1 MKGLTSLARF
11 RTRRQ
16 RLRFAWLALLA
27 LLFQQVALA
36 AYACP
41 MTEVPPQPQALMAG
55 CEGMEM
61 PDPDAPVLCDQHCQR
76 DHLTTPDLRLAQV
89 PPLALPPPHFDL
101 AASLLPPAP
110 AQYYEDVPTCRSDP
124 PPAERFCSR
133 QI

>member
-1 MKGLTSLARF
+1 MNLARF

-36 AYACP
+36 AYRCP
-41 MTEVPPQPQALMAG
+41 MTDVPSPQPQALMAG

-61 PDPDAPVLCDQHCQR
+61 PDADAPVLCDQHCQR

-89 PPLALPPPHFDL
+89 PPLALPPPHFEL

-110 AQYYEDVPTCRSDP
+110 AQNYEDVPTCRSDP
-124 PPAERFCSR
+124 PPAQRFCSL

>member
-1 MKGLTSLARF
+1 MNVATF
-11 RTRRQ
+11 RRR
-16 RLRFAWLALLA
+16 RKRNRFAWLALLA
-27 LLFQQVALA
+27 LLLQQVTMVV
-36 AYACP
+36 YACP
-41 MTEVPPQPQALMAG
+41 QTEMLPQAMMSD

-61 PDPDAPVLCDQHCQR
+61 PDPAAPLLCDQHCQR

-89 PPLALPPPHFDL
+89 PPLALPPRPFDL

-124 PPAERFCSR
+124 PATERFCSL

>member
-1 MKGLTSLARF
+1 MKLAMLRI
-11 RTRRQ
+11 RRQ

-27 LLFQQVALA
+27 LLFQQVAFA
-36 AYACP
+36 AYVCP
-41 MTEVPPQPQALMAG
+41 AEMPSQPQAMTVG

-61 PDPDAPVLCDQHCQR
+61 PDPDAPALCDLHCQR
-76 DHLTTPDLRLAQV
+76 DHLTTPDLRVAQV
-89 PPLALPPPHFDL
+89 PPLALPPLHFDL

-124 PPAERFCSR
+124 PPAQRFCSL

>member
-1 MKGLTSLARF
+1 MNVATF
-11 RTRRQ
+11 RRRRK

-27 LLFQQVALA
+27 LLLQQVTMVV
-36 AYACP
+36 YACP
-41 MTEVPPQPQALMAG
+41 QTEVPPPQVMMSD

-61 PDPDAPVLCDQHCQR
+61 PDPAAPLLCDQHCQR
-76 DHLTTPDLRLAQV
+76 DHLTTPDLRVAQV

-101 AASLLPPAP
+101 AASLLPPVP

-124 PPAERFCSR
+124 PAAERFCSL

>member
-1 MKGLTSLARF
+1 MKLARL

-41 MTEVPPQPQALMAG
+41 TTEVPPQPQAMMAG

-61 PDPDAPVLCDQHCQR
+61 PDPDAPALCDQHCQR
-76 DHLTTPDLRLAQV
+76 DHLTTPDLRVAQV
-89 PPLALPPPHFDL
+89 PPLALPPQHFDL
-101 AASLLPPAP
+101 AASLVPLAP
-110 AQYYEDVPTCRSDP
+110 AQHYEDVPTCRSDP

>member
-1 MKGLTSLARF
+1 MKLARL
-11 RTRRQ
+11 RARRQ

-41 MTEVPPQPQALMAG
+41 ATEMPPQPLATIVG
-55 CEGMEM
+55 CDGMERS
-61 PDPDAPVLCDQHCQR
+61 DPEVPVLCDQHCQR

-89 PPLALPPPHFDL
+89 PPLALPPPYFDL

-110 AQYYEDVPTCRSDP
+110 AQHYEDVPTCRSDP
-124 PPAERFCSR
+124 PPAQRFCSL

>member
-1 MKGLTSLARF
+1 MKLARL

-36 AYACP
+36 AYTCP
-41 MTEVPPQPQALMAG
+41 TAEVPPRPVVMAG

-61 PDPDAPVLCDQHCQR
+61 PDPDAPALCDQHCQR
-76 DHLTTPDLRLAQV
+76 NHVTSSDAKTPQV
-89 PPLALPPPHFDL
+89 PPQALPPLHFAL
-101 AASLLPPAP
+101 TAALLPPIE
-110 AQYYEDVPTCRSDP
+110 AQYYEDVPLCRSDP
-124 PPAERFCSR
+124 PPAQRFCSL

>member
-1 MKGLTSLARF
+1 MNLAMF
-11 RTRRQ
+11 RRRRQ

-27 LLFQQVALA
+27 LLLQQMAMV

-41 MTEVPPQPQALMAG
+41 QTEISTPPQAVMSD
-55 CEGMEM
+55 CEGMKM
-61 PDPDAPVLCDQHCQR
+61 PDPAAPILCDQHCHR
-76 DHLTTPDLRLAQV
+76 DHLTTPDLRVAQV

-110 AQYYEDVPTCRSDP
+110 AQHYEDVPTCRSDP
-124 PPAERFCSR
+124 PATERFCSL

>member
-1 MKGLTSLARF
+1 MKGFMNLARL
-11 RTRRQ
+11 RGRRL
-16 RLRFAWLALLA
+16 RLRFAWLGLLV
-27 LLFQQVALA
+27 LLFQQAALA

-41 MTEVPPQPQALMAG
+41 MTETPPPPLALMAG

-76 DHLTTPDLRLAQV
+76 DHLTTPVLRVAQV
-89 PPLALPPPHFDL
+89 PPLALPPMHFDL

-124 PPAERFCSR
+124 PPAQRFCSL

>member
-1 MKGLTSLARF
+1 MNLARF

-41 MTEVPPQPQALMAG
+41 MAEAPPQPQALMAG

-61 PDPDAPVLCDQHCQR
+61 PDADAPALCNQHCQR
-76 DHLTTPDLRLAQV
+76 DHLTTSDLRVAQV
-89 PPLALPPPHFDL
+89 PPLALPARHFDL
-101 AASLLPPAP
+101 VASLLPSAP

-124 PPAERFCSR
+124 PPAQRFCSL